1 MSIKLDEIEVSL
13 TVAAS
18 GVEGE
23 EVGEAE
29 VFFFPGENLSVV
41 V

>member
-1 MSIKLDEIEVSL
+1 VSIKLDEIEVSL
-13 TVAAS
+13 AS